1 MKNKGKKLLKMW
13 KKNHENRFSTA
24 KTAKTRHFRGKNNA
38 KRQHSSTGV

>member
-24 KTAKTRHFRGKNNA
+24 KTAKTRHFRVQK
-38 KRQHSSTGV
+38 